1 MPINLRPL
9 CPGDEDYAV
18 QWGQDREF
26 CLANGW
32 EPDLPAGR
40 IRAHWRGLIT
50 APPRQFLRLGIVQDG
65 VLVGYTDLADLV
77 AVSGELGIAIGES
90 RLWGQ
95 GIGTAAGQLMLRHAF
110 EVLGL
115 ERVWAEVHEP
125 NQRSH
130 ALMHRLGFVEIGR
143 EGTDL
148 YRGQTVGLVQ
158 YKRNRPTR
166 DQ

>member
-1 MPINLRPL
+1 MSVSLRSL
-9 CPGDEDYAV
+9 CPGDENYAA

-26 CLANGW
+26 CLSNGW
-32 EPDLPAGR
+32 EPGLPAGR
-40 IRAHWRGLIT
+40 IQAHWRGLIT
-50 APPRQFLRLGIVQDG
+50 APPSQFLRLGIVHNG

-77 AVSGELGIAIGES
+77 AVSGELGVAIGES

-95 GIGTAAGQLMLRHAF
+95 GLGTAAGQLMLRHAF
-110 EVLGL
+110 GVLRL

-125 NQRSH
+125 NRRSH
-130 ALMHRLGFVEIGR
+130 ALMQRLGFVEIGR

-158 YKRNRPTR
+158 YKLNRPTG